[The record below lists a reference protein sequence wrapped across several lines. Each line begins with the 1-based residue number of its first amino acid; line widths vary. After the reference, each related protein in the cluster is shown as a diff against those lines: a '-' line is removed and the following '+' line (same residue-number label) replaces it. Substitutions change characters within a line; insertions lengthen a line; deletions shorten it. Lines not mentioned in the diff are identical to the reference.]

1 MNRKLLF
8 GGVLLALVL
17 AFVLA
22 MQAFTGQQGDA
33 ARERV
38 AGNRSALER
47 AHAPRVG
54 PADAPV
60 VIVEFLDPAC
70 GTCAA
75 FYPMVK
81 SLMGRYPGQVQLV
94 LRYAP
99 FHPGSEPVVAMLEA
113 ARRQDRLWPALET
126 LLANQ
131 GAWTRNHQALPEQAL
146 AVLEHAGV
154 DTNRLSFD
162 MTDTAIR
169 ELIAQD
175 VADARAL
182 GVTKTPEFFVN
193 GEPLPRFGFDQLEAL
208 VADAVARSR

>member
-8 GGVLLALVL
+8 GGVLLALVV

-22 MQAFTGQQGDA
+22 MQAFTGQQDEA
-33 ARERV
+33 ARQRI
-38 AGNRSALER
+38 ADNRSALER
-47 AHAPRVG
+47 AHSPRIG

-81 SLMGRYPGQVQLV
+81 DLMARYPAKVQLV

-126 LLANQ
+126 LLATQ
-131 GAWTRNHQALPEQAL
+131 DTWTRNHQALPDRAL
-146 AVLEHAGV
+146 AVLEQAGV

-162 MTDTAIR
+162 MTDSAIR
-169 ELIAQD
+169 EAIAQD
-175 VADARAL
+175 IADAQAL

-193 GEPLPRFGFDQLEAL
+193 GEPLPSFGFEQLQAL
-208 VADAVARSR
+208 VARAVAG